1 MSWLERARRQEVGR
15 AAATN
20 VLDKDEPASRF
31 VDHAVIDYYDSDGE
45 RRGWLRRVGAF
56 IFRPWPSLIL
66 FVILPSLVVVYY
78 YAVAAADQYVV
89 QARFVVR
96 QVEDTSFAKGTVK
109 LGGDESA
116 GSSGESGR
124 TSNSGASGG
133 GTSSATGARKS
144 SITTDD
150 RDAYV
155 VASYIGSTAILDSVA
170 KDLNPRDLFQR
181 PEADFWARLG
191 DGASKEDLER
201 YWLRMVNA
209 YVDRSSGIVT
219 LEVRAFRREDA
230 LMLTDAIIASSS
242 KLVNDMSLR
251 ARNDALTRATA
262 EVDRADRA
270 MRTVMTDMET
280 FQNREGLI
288 DPINTATNT
297 SEVLKQLLGR
307 RIATDTELFVTQEM
321 RPDAPTL
328 PALKERLKALDA
340 RIADLRATLTAK
352 GAPDA
357 DAKAISAT
365 LVGYDELA
373 VKEKLATALYVNARI
388 AADNARQSAEKRWLY
403 LAVFVPPTLPD
414 DSEYP
419 DRLAFAAIGVVVLF
433 ALWAIAALIWA
444 SVLDHRA

>member
-1 MSWLERARRQEVGR
+1 MSWLERARRRDVDR
-15 AAATN
+15 TAATD
-20 VLDKDEPASRF
+20 VLDKEEPAAPRF
-31 VDHAVIDYYDSDGE
+31 IDQAAIDYFDADGE
-45 RRGWLRRVGAF
+45 RRGWLRRARGF
-56 IFRPWPSLIL
+56 ILKPWPSLIL
-66 FVILPSLVVVYY
+66 FVILPSLAVIYY
-78 YAVAAADQYVV
+78 YGVAAADQYVV

-96 QVEDTSFAKGTVK
+96 QVEDTSFAKGTMK
-109 LGGDESA
+109 LGGDESQ
-116 GSSGESGR
+116 SSNKAGESGA
-124 TSNSGASGG
+124 TSNSG
-133 GTSSATGARKS
+133 TSSSGSRKS

-150 RDAYV
+150 QDAYV
-155 VASYIGSTAILDSVA
+155 VASYIGSPAILGSVA

-191 DGASKEDLER
+191 DSASKEDLER

-230 LMLTDAIIASSS
+230 LMLADTIIASSS
-242 KLVNDMSLR
+242 RLVNDMSLR
-251 ARNDALTRATA
+251 ARDDALTRAKA
-262 EVDRADRA
+262 EVERANGA
-270 MRTVMTDMET
+270 MRAVMTDMEM

-288 DPINTATNT
+288 DPLNTATNT

-307 RIATDTELFVTQEM
+307 RIATDTELYVTQQM
-321 RPDAPTL
+321 RPDAPTI
-328 PALKERLKALDA
+328 PTLKEQLKALDD
-340 RIADLRATLTAK
+340 RIADLRSTLTAK
-352 GAPDA
+352 GAPATDVR
-357 DAKAISAT
+357 AISAT
-365 LVGYDELA
+365 LVGFDELA

-419 DRLAFAAIGVVVLF
+419 DRLAFPAIGVVVLF

>member
-1 MSWLERARRQEVGR
+1 M
-15 AAATN
+15 
-20 VLDKDEPASRF
+20 LDKDEPAASRF
-31 VDHAVIDYYDSDGE
+31 IDQAAIGYSDADGE
-45 RRGWLRRVGAF
+45 RRGWLRRLGGF

-66 FVILPSLVVVYY
+66 FVILPSLAVIYY
-78 YAVAAADQYVV
+78 YGVAAADQYVV

-96 QVEDTSFAKGTVK
+96 QVEDTSFAKGTMK
-109 LGGDESA
+109 LGGEES
-116 GSSGESGR
+116 ESP
-124 TSNSGASGG
+124 NKAGASA
-133 GTSSATGARKS
+133 GTSSSGTSSSGSRKS

-150 RDAYV
+150 QDAYV
-155 VASYIGSTAILDSVA
+155 VASYIGSAAILDSVA
-170 KDLNPRDLFQR
+170 KDLNPRELFQR
-181 PEADFWARLG
+181 PEADFWTRLE
-191 DGASKEDLER
+191 DGASKEDLKR

-251 ARNDALTRATA
+251 ARDDALTRSTA
-262 EVDRADRA
+262 EVERANRA
-270 MRTVMTDMET
+270 MRLVMTDMEM

-288 DPINTATNT
+288 DPVNTATNT
-297 SEVLKQLLGR
+297 SEVLKQVLGR
-307 RIATDTELFVTQEM
+307 RIATDTELYVTQQM
-321 RPDAPTL
+321 RPDAPTI
-328 PALKERLKALDA
+328 PALKERLKALDDQ
-340 RIADLRATLTAK
+340 IADLRSTLTAK
-352 GAPDA
+352 GAPAA
-357 DAKAISAT
+357 DDVRAISAT
-365 LVGYDELA
+365 LVGFDELA
-373 VKEKLATALYVNARI
+373 VKEKLATALYISARI

-419 DRLAFAAIGVVVLF
+419 DRLAFPAIGVVVLF